1 MASGLQPVAD
11 RVLVK
16 PIEKEKRT
24 GSGIYIPDTARE
36 RPDEGQVVAVGP
48 GRLSDDGRRIAGD
61 IQAGDTV
68 IYRKYSG
75 TEIKVEGEELL
86 ILHEDDIL
94 AKKTES

>member
-1 MASGLQPVAD
+1 MASGLQPLAD

-24 GSGIYIPDTARE
+24 ESGIYIPDTARE

-61 IQAGDTV
+61 IQVGDTV
-68 IYRKYSG
+68 VYRNYSG

>member
-1 MASGLQPVAD
+1 MASGLQPLAD

-24 GSGIYIPDTARE
+24 ESGIYIPDTARE

-61 IQAGDTV
+61 IQVGDTV